1 MTTNTQSHTSPYQPA
16 GLDRALRGAPATK
29 FLRDGIFITDIS
41 DTHKDLVAAAVC
53 NLPYVYDHVGGHG
66 TNSPRRGVCVV
77 GDRLLEEGAEP
88 VSTTAWTACQN
99 ASNVTLLSATAP
111 LPDALREFVPECVGL
126 TRAQFP
132 DVPITSASYALGVC
146 NEYQHDARHTIC
158 AHSDAQSW
166 YSNPPVFASLT
177 FWPDGAPHHP
187 DAGYRFQVLD
197 EDPSHDKPRWVD
209 VDLWDRSVCVMR
221 ADIFHRVLPPLQKFK
236 PELRRRRIN
245 VTLRNLCS
253 PATDPLG
260 WSMATSN
267 HFRYYGIPQTLIFP
281 SDVDQGK
288 LTDLVNRYKSLAP
301 RCGTTLEIVTDA
313 RTAAERR
320 ELHRRAKQ
328 RLAALYEQH
337 NMDSA
342 NLKLMASKSNV
353 VYETTLQALTHFPEH
368 TV

>member
-1 MTTNTQSHTSPYQPA
+1 MTSTQTPTQLNQ
-16 GLDRALRGAPATK
+16 LDRALRGGPVTK
-29 FLRDGIFITDIS
+29 FLREGIFVTDIS
-41 DTHKDLVAAAVC
+41 EAHRDPVADAVC
-53 NLPYVYDHVGGHG
+53 NLPYLYDHVGGHG

-77 GDRLLEEGAEP
+77 GDRLLEEGANP

-111 LPDALREFVPECVGL
+111 LPEALREFVPECVGL

-132 DVPITSASYALGVC
+132 DVPITSASYALGVA
-146 NEYQHDARHTIC
+146 NEYLADAKHTIC

-221 ADIFHRVLPPLQKFK
+221 ADIYHRVLPPLQKFK

-260 WSMATSN
+260 WRLALAN
-267 HFRYYGIPQTLIFP
+267 HCRHYSIPQTLIFP
-281 SDVDQGK
+281 SDVDQSK
-288 LTDLVNRYKSLAP
+288 HHDLVERYKSLAA

-328 RLAALYEQH
+328 RLTALYEQH

-342 NLKLMASKSNV
+342 NLKQMISKSNV
-353 VYETTLQALTHFPEH
+353 VYETTLQALTHFPA
-368 TV
+368 TTD